1 MGFFIFRCQ
10 RSAFYANERM
20 RATSDA
26 TTPRK
31 GEIQPNFSRF
41 QAFLRVFHRVENEAH
56 SMQINE
62 CTDTTTLPE
71 RLKKRKNAAK
81 LFPDLKCISPRE
93 RVREISK
100 MIRTPWKKKLSN
112 SIRRIIKWITNFLI
126 KVGIKGGIKP
136 DKCALACLVR
146 WSALKYT
153 TNRRGKDL
161 ENGPPSIRN
170 LAQVVLL
177 LSIYYSNTFRGKIWD
192 HIQYRSR
199 KKRNIRGTIRNVYRS
214 VLPCNCKHAYR
225 SRLIGI
231 PRIVVR
237 ESAPTILRERCQ
249 KWRRKTR
256 GRWWQRVEIKSMQFP
271 VGWVHS
277 SRCNTRLLS
286 SGKGLKLALLSLMA
300 S

>member
-71 RLKKRKNAAK
+71 RLKKRKNTAK

-93 RVREISK
+93 REREISK

-170 LAQVVLL
+170 LAQIVLL
-177 LSIYYSNTFRGKIWD
+177 LSTYYSKLLFEGRFGIISNIGRERKGIFAEQFGTFIDRF
-192 HIQYRSR
+192 
-199 KKRNIRGTIRNVYRS
+199 
-214 VLPCNCKHAYR
+214 CNCKHAYR
-225 SRLIGI
+225 SRFIGI

>member
-71 RLKKRKNAAK
+71 RLKKRKNTAK

-93 RVREISK
+93 REREISK

-177 LSIYYSNTFRGKIWD
+177 LSTYYSKLLFEGRSYPISVEKEKEYSRNNSERLSIGFALQLQARVPITFHR
-192 HIQYRSR
+192 HS
-199 KKRNIRGTIRNVYRS
+199 
-214 VLPCNCKHAYR
+214 PNC
-225 SRLIGI
+225 G
-231 PRIVVR
+231 PRIR
-237 ESAPTILRERCQ
+237 AYNLARKMPEMAAQDSRPMMAT
-249 KWRRKTR
+249 RRNKVDAISR
-256 GRWWQRVEIKSMQFP
+256 GMSP
-271 VGWVHS
+271 
-277 SRCNTRLLS
+277 LL
-286 SGKGLKLALLSLMA
+286 AM
-300 S
+300 

>member
-93 RVREISK
+93 REREISK

-177 LSIYYSNTFRGKIWD
+177 LSTYYSKLHFEGRFGI
-192 HIQYRSR
+192 IS
-199 KKRNIRGTIRNVYRS
+199 NIG
-214 VLPCNCKHAYR
+214 
-225 SRLIGI
+225 
-231 PRIVVR
+231 
-237 ESAPTILRERCQ
+237 RERKGIFAEQFGTFIDRFCLATAS
-249 KWRRKTR
+249 TR
-256 GRWWQRVEIKSMQFP
+256 TDHVWSAFP
-271 VGWVHS
+271 ELWS
-277 SRCNTRLLS
+277 ANPRLQS
-286 SGKGLKLALLSLMA
+286 CEKDARNGGARLAADDGNA
-300 S
+300 SK

>member
-93 RVREISK
+93 REREISK

-177 LSIYYSNTFRGKIWD
+177 LSIYYSNTFRGKIWED

-214 VLPCNCKHAYR
+214 VLQLQARVPITFHRHSPNC
-225 SRLIGI
+225 G
-231 PRIVVR
+231 PRIR
-237 ESAPTILRERCQ
+237 AYNLARKMPEMAAQDSRPMMAT
-249 KWRRKTR
+249 RRNKVDAISR
-256 GRWWQRVEIKSMQFP
+256 GMSP
-271 VGWVHS
+271 
-277 SRCNTRLLS
+277 LL
-286 SGKGLKLALLSLMA
+286 AM
-300 S
+300 

>member
-93 RVREISK
+93 REREISK

-161 ENGPPSIRN
+161 KKT
-170 LAQVVLL
+170 VLHRFEIWL
-177 LSIYYSNTFRGKIWD
+177 KSCYFYQLTITLFEGRFGIISN
-192 HIQYRSR
+192 
-199 KKRNIRGTIRNVYRS
+199 
-214 VLPCNCKHAYR
+214 
-225 SRLIGI
+225 IG
-231 PRIVVR
+231 
-237 ESAPTILRERCQ
+237 RERKGIFAEQFGTFIDRFCLATAS
-249 KWRRKTR
+249 TR
-256 GRWWQRVEIKSMQFP
+256 TDHVSSAFP
-271 VGWVHS
+271 ELWS
-277 SRCNTRLLS
+277 ANPRLQS
-286 SGKGLKLALLSLMA
+286 CEKDARNGGARLAADDGNA
-300 S
+300 SK

>member
-71 RLKKRKNAAK
+71 RLKKRKNTAK

-93 RVREISK
+93 REREISK

-177 LSIYYSNTFRGKIWD
+177 LSTYYSKLLFEGRFGI
-192 HIQYRSR
+192 IS
-199 KKRNIRGTIRNVYRS
+199 NIG
-214 VLPCNCKHAYR
+214 
-225 SRLIGI
+225 
-231 PRIVVR
+231 
-237 ESAPTILRERCQ
+237 RERKGIFAEQFGTFIDRFCLATAS
-249 KWRRKTR
+249 TR
-256 GRWWQRVEIKSMQFP
+256 TDHVSSAFP
-271 VGWVHS
+271 ELWSANPRLQSCEKDARNGG
-277 SRCNTRLLS
+277 TRLAADD
-286 SGKGLKLALLSLMA
+286 GNA
-300 S
+300 SK